1 MRAKAKPLI
10 QVIVSVPVSAFR
22 QANQAQFYVSMSRAA
37 ELYRREVAIAEL
49 QDFIFI
55 NDTRTYSE
63 HSNRAR
69 LGLAYIKEHWA
80 EIMDELKAAS
90 ENEHKRTRHEQ

>member
-1 MRAKAKPLI
+1 MTLQALSRYLLRSQKAAD
-10 QVIVSVPVSAFR
+10 V
-22 QANQAQFYVSMSRAA
+22 RAA